1 MLSFLL
7 SQPRACRRARLAAA
21 HAALRRATICALAP
35 GLRSTVTS
43 MRVADE
49 RALPVLF
56 ASMDGLR
63 RAAASLRAAR
73 LQVAA
78 AELGEPHAA

>member
-21 HAALRRATICALAP
+21 HAALRRAHLRACAWA
-35 GLRSTVTS
+35 TVAS

-56 ASMDGLR
+56 ASMDGLL
-63 RAAASLRAAR
+63 RAAACLRAAR

-78 AELGEPHAA
+78 AEQGVPHAA